1 MEDAKWELQGQYVD
15 ISVRCDGQMS
25 GVRILFGGVDGR
37 MSLVLRGDPRGSMDS
52 GRSISQ
58 VWEMMQ
64 GRSAV

>member
-1 MEDAKWELQGQYVD
+1 
-15 ISVRCDGQMS
+15 MS

-37 MSLVLRGDPRGSMDS
+37 MSLVLRGDPRGSMDA